1 MAATTRKPGERVVVG
16 IFYPTEWYGDPDGFK
31 REVAALEALDP
42 RVDVVVESYDEPHAL
57 RSARGKP
64 HDDSLR
70 DAAPAL
76 TDAQR
81 AAFARADIAIAI
93 DLPFDIAT
101 VAPRLAWV
109 QAVGA
114 GTGQLQ
120 SAGLAAAG
128 IRLTTSAGS
137 NAVAIAEFALGR
149 VIQDVKRFREIE
161 ALQQQHIWDPLYGT
175 QLAGT
180 TLGLIGLGAINSAVA
195 RRAHAMDLRVLATRR
210 SAAPGASAPDV
221 DRLYPTAELHSMLG
235 ECDAVIAAVPET
247 PETVQMVDRA
257 AIAAMKPG
265 AFFCNVGRGSLVD
278 EVALIEGLTAGHLRA
293 AALDVASEEPLPAG
307 HPLWDAPNLL
317 LSFHCASAPSALFA
331 NLHRLVLENLR
342 RFLDG
347 EALRNEVDLQR
358 GY

>member
-1 MAATTRKPGERVVVG
+1 VAEGTGARGEVVVG
-16 IFYPTEWYGDPDGFK
+16 IFYPTDWYGDPEGFK
-31 REVAALEALDP
+31 AEVAALEALDP
-42 RVDVVVESYDEPHAL
+42 AIRVVVEGYDEPHAL

-64 HDDSLR
+64 HDESLR
-70 DAAPAL
+70 AEAPSL

-81 AAFARADIAIAI
+81 AAFGRVEVAIAI
-93 DLPFDIAT
+93 DLPFAVDT
-101 VAPRLAWV
+101 VAPNLRWV

-149 VIQDVKRFREIE
+149 LIQDAKRFREIE
-161 ALQQQHIWDPLYGT
+161 ALQVEHRWDPLYGT
-175 QLAGT
+175 QLAGS

-195 RRAHAMDLRVLATRR
+195 RRAAAMDLRVLATRR
-210 SAAPGASAPDV
+210 SATPGSTAPDV
-221 DRLYPTAELHSMLG
+221 DQLYPTSDLHSMLA

-247 PETVQMVDRA
+247 PETVGLVDRA

-278 EVALIEGLTAGHLRA
+278 EAALVDALVAGTLRA
-293 AALDVASEEPLPAG
+293 AALDVASEEPLPADN
-307 HPLWDAPNLL
+307 PLWDAPNLL
-317 LSFHCASAPSALFA
+317 LSYHCASSPGALFA
-331 NLHRLVLENLR
+331 NLHGLVRDNLR
-342 RFLDG
+342 RYLDG
-347 EALRNEVDLQR
+347 EPLRNEVDLGR

>member
-1 MAATTRKPGERVVVG
+1 MSEGPAGTGTVVVG
-16 IFYPTEWYGDPDGFK
+16 IFYPTEWYGDADGFE
-31 REVAALEALDP
+31 REVAALRALDP
-42 RVDVVVESYDEPHAL
+42 RVEVVVEPYDEPHSL

-64 HDDSLR
+64 HDESLR
-70 DAAPAL
+70 AQAPPL

-81 AAFARADIAIAI
+81 DAFARVEVAIAI
-93 DLPFDIAT
+93 DLPFDVAT
-101 VAPRLAWV
+101 VAPNLRWV

-120 SAGLAAAG
+120 SAGLAEAG

-149 VIQDVKRFREIE
+149 LIQDAKRFREIE
-161 ALQQQHIWDPLYGT
+161 ALQVKHVWDPLYGR

-180 TLGLIGLGAINSAVA
+180 TLGLVGLGAINGAVA
-195 RRAHAMDLRVLATRR
+195 RRAHAMEMRVLATRR
-210 SAAPGASAPDV
+210 SATPGATAPDV
-221 DRLYPTAELHSMLG
+221 DELYPTSELHAMLG
-235 ECDAVIAAVPET
+235 QCDAVIAAVPET
-247 PETVQMVDRA
+247 PETVGLIDAR

-278 EVALIEGLTAGHLRA
+278 EAALIDALRSGHLRA
-293 AALDVASEEPLPAG
+293 AALDVASEEPLPPE

-317 LSFHCASAPSALFA
+317 LSYHCSSSPSALFA
-331 NLHRLVLENLR
+331 NLHRLVRDNLR
-342 RFLDG
+342 RYLDG
-347 EALRNEVDLQR
+347 EPLANEVDLQR